1 MTDYMYLV
9 CCVRD
14 VLSPEFPAR
23 LANILFLDFNPSR
36 ISILSPPGFFSL
48 QAGALPSRVHQIWF
62 FSEKLKSSWRICL
75 PRV

>member
-1 MTDYMYLV
+1 MYLV

-23 LANILFLDFNPSR
+23 LVNILFLDFNPSR

-48 QAGALPSRVHQIWF
+48 QAGALPSR
-62 FSEKLKSSWRICL
+62 FSL
-75 PRV
+75 PIKYFIDIEQNGIQDTALVNQN